1 MRSIKLLIAVP
12 FLGFLGFLPWANR
25 IEPYVLGM
33 PFLLFWLVLWMVI
46 SPIILMIVYKLDPD
60 NREGETE

>member
-1 MRSIKLLIAVP
+1 MKYIQLLILIP
-12 FLGFLGFLPWANR
+12 FIGFLGLLPWANR

-33 PFLLFWLVLWMVI
+33 PFLLFWLLLWMVL
-46 SPIILMIVYKLDPD
+46 SPILLVVVYKLDPA